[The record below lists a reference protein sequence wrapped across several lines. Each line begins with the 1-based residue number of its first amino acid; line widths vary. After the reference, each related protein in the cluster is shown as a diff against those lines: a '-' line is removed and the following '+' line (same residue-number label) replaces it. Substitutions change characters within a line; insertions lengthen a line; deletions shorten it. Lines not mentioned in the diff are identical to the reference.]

1 MMLEKE
7 EQQRL
12 AEVIRQWNNNRL
24 DLFEISQPDE
34 NLEFCGVVR
43 FYLEDSAAASAATTC
58 LRVSSRATA
67 REVIDTLA
75 EKFRPDMK
83 MLSSSFCL
91 NEVHAPEERRLDLE
105 EKPLLVQ
112 LNWTSD
118 NREGRFVLR
127 RDGPGMEGSGDHQT
141 NTIEKKEKGGVI
153 ETFKRTLSKKEKKK
167 KKNKK
172 EAIENGS
179 TEGNRSPSQQSQ
191 SDPAVGLGE
200 GQQPNQVKDH
210 LQLPVEIQFSPGC
223 EEAFISAVINYTNSS
238 TVYFK
243 LSPAYAL
250 YATARSALRPTDTE
264 GPVPREKPNTVT
276 AITDRMVAMTEKV
289 IQKQH
294 TMAGALSFW
303 LANTSEL
310 LNFLQ
315 QDGAVGPLT
324 GQTQQ
329 QLSHLVHTAY
339 KYLIQCLQCELR
351 KHLPTFFLD
360 PDQYGPLP
368 AGIEMVLNTLMNTM
382 ALLRRCQVNPALTI
396 QLFSQLFHYTSAW
409 LFNQLMGP
417 QAGPLGLR
425 SHYWG
430 AALRQRL
437 SAVEAWAERQG
448 LELAADCHLGHI
460 VQATMLL
467 TMNKYSAQDTE
478 AVQKTCF
485 KLNSLQ
491 LHTLLTGY
499 LYAPEEPRIP
509 PALIDSVVMAAKRS
523 ADPLVASEG
532 RCLEREERLELRLP
546 FLLPD
551 GGYSCD
557 TVGGIPPGF
566 TEFLEPICRKGLCK
580 LTPRAN
586 CHGSWRVFFNE
597 PNCPTTSL
605 LPTGARREPE
615 VVVITLR
622 KPLNS
627 GMGVSIVAARGSGQA
642 QIGIYI
648 KSIVQGGPAEVDGTL
663 SVGDQLVSV
672 DGRSL
677 VGLNQERAAMIM
689 VQTGPVVTLH
699 VAKHAASCHGLEA
712 LINQP
717 GFAPNTGDRGLGTP
731 GGGPAWVGCSVPGPR
746 PEPQAPG
753 GSRGR
758 RQQNLQRNR
767 LLYRSNPNMSHCVPE
782 EVEVPEE
789 PVDGG
794 PTIST
799 LNLCTETFHREY
811 QTLPSSRHLDHRAA
825 DQSQQLL
832 RISLGPSARKQNP
845 NMRTFMRQALS
856 QENLCLDPRPAEPSH
871 NPSTSLPHWPSAS
884 THSLLQK
891 PPNPPQNQN
900 QPQNPTQYHT
910 QPQAENPTQN
920 PYHPQ
925 NLNQPENPTQRQNPT
940 QSPSRLQNPPQNPI
954 QNPSRPQNPTQSPS
968 RLQNP
973 NQNPNHPQNPSRHQY
988 PTQNPTQPHIPPQSP
1003 SRPHNPTQPQNPAQ
1017 SPSRPQNH
1025 TQNQNPTQAQN
1036 PEPQDV
1042 KSSAGVWRTPPSR
1055 TSTQP
1060 TRIDIP
1066 ITRPD
1071 APPRPLLSTF
1081 QHHPA
1086 LGPVRSAQGGR
1097 RPVTSSPPSSTTPTS
1112 SPRPRQSAAPSQP
1125 QGAASSPQRP
1135 APPTRH
1141 VSFQDPPPG
1150 AERPA
1155 PGGEGLSPDP
1165 WRREARE
1172 RLREQLE
1179 EQRRRRELEA
1189 LEEEVREL
1197 GARAARSPGDGE
1209 RLRRL
1214 SLELQFQRRLQEL
1227 QQNGGEEEEE
1237 EEEEEEFR
1245 VIPQRTEN
1253 RLGEKSQVKEHQTT
1267 NPADPEGQRM
1277 APDQKSIGYGRASH
1291 EVVPKKSQEDSLQ
1304 SMAAPE
1310 KLPFKERQRLFSLGS
1325 AS

>member
-127 RDGPGMEGSGDHQT
+127 RDGPGLEGSGDHQT

-200 GQQPNQVKDH
+200 GQQLNQVKDH

-250 YATARSALRPTDTE
+250 YATARSALRPTDAD
-264 GPVPREKPNTVT
+264 GPAPREKPNTVT
-276 AITDRMVAMTEKV
+276 TITNRMVAMTEKV

-437 SAVEAWAERQG
+437 SAVEGWAERQG

-467 TMNKYSAQDTE
+467 TMNKYSVQDTE

-717 GFAPNTGDRGLGTP
+717 GSAPNTGDRDLGTP

-753 GSRGR
+753 GSRSR

-794 PTIST
+794 PTISP

-845 NMRTFMRQALS
+845 NMRTFM
-856 QENLCLDPRPAEPSH
+856 
-871 NPSTSLPHWPSAS
+871 
-884 THSLLQK
+884 
-891 PPNPPQNQN
+891 
-900 QPQNPTQYHT
+900 
-910 QPQAENPTQN
+910 
-920 PYHPQ
+920 
-925 NLNQPENPTQRQNPT
+925 
-940 QSPSRLQNPPQNPI
+940 
-954 QNPSRPQNPTQSPS
+954 
-968 RLQNP
+968 
-973 NQNPNHPQNPSRHQY
+973 
-988 PTQNPTQPHIPPQSP
+988 
-1003 SRPHNPTQPQNPAQ
+1003 
-1017 SPSRPQNH
+1017 
-1025 TQNQNPTQAQN
+1025 
-1036 PEPQDV
+1036 
-1042 KSSAGVWRTPPSR
+1042 
-1055 TSTQP
+1055 
-1060 TRIDIP
+1060 
-1066 ITRPD
+1066 
-1071 APPRPLLSTF
+1071 
-1081 QHHPA
+1081 
-1086 LGPVRSAQGGR
+1086 VRR
-1097 RPVTSSPPSSTTPTS
+1097 
-1112 SPRPRQSAAPSQP
+1112 
-1125 QGAASSPQRP
+1125 
-1135 APPTRH
+1135 
-1141 VSFQDPPPG
+1141 
-1150 AERPA
+1150 
-1155 PGGEGLSPDP
+1155 
-1165 WRREARE
+1165 
-1172 RLREQLE
+1172 
-1179 EQRRRRELEA
+1179 
-1189 LEEEVREL
+1189 
-1197 GARAARSPGDGE
+1197 
-1209 RLRRL
+1209 
-1214 SLELQFQRRLQEL
+1214 
-1227 QQNGGEEEEE
+1227 
-1237 EEEEEEFR
+1237 
-1245 VIPQRTEN
+1245 
-1253 RLGEKSQVKEHQTT
+1253 
-1267 NPADPEGQRM
+1267 
-1277 APDQKSIGYGRASH
+1277 
-1291 EVVPKKSQEDSLQ
+1291 
-1304 SMAAPE
+1304 
-1310 KLPFKERQRLFSLGS
+1310 
-1325 AS
+1325 